1 MKHILLALM
10 LAALLLSLT
19 GCFIQPDP
27 TLEPLTIS
35 EGTIPFGTVQSLPT
49 NTPTHVPAATPT
61 PTPNSWSASDQST
74 WEDWSRDAL
83 PTTTP
88 RTAAT
93 AAPDAQSWQTSTQD
107 YNAGYPVLRVGSTGS
122 DVSDLQARLYD
133 LGYYTG
139 TIDGK
144 YASGTQEAV
153 TEFQSRNGLT
163 ADGIAGRQTQDLL
176 YSASAQPK
184 VISTSGGTGVG
195 PRDISPQVTSA
206 VLDYP
211 LPGFSMAMMQASLAK
226 TPHAAISRAVAGV
239 LGQSI
244 IINLPGSR
252 KAVVENLEAV
262 LPALPHALD
271 KLHGDPADCG
281 G

>member
-122 DVSDLQARLYD
+122 DVSDLQARLTE
-133 LGYYTG
+133 LGYYAG

-144 YASGTQEAV
+144 YASATQEAV

-176 YSASAQPK
+176 YSGSAQPK
-184 VISTSGGTGVG
+184 VISTSSGSGGY
-195 PRDISPQVTSA
+195 
-206 VLDYP
+206 VL
-211 LPGFSMAMMQASLAK
+211 LK
-226 TPHAAISRAVAGV
+226 
-239 LGQSI
+239 LGSSG
-244 IINLPGSR
+244 L
-252 KAVVENLEAV
+252 
-262 LPALPHALD
+262 
-271 KLHGDPADCG
+271 
-281 G
+281 

>member
-1 MKHILLALM
+1 MHSLPAGSCLTLHLGTGQKDIRRYWRFALEPDETIGDADEPRLVEELRALLVDLALN
-10 LAALLLSLT
+10 
-19 GCFIQPDP
+19 Q
-27 TLEPLTIS
+27 
-35 EGTIPFGTVQSLPT
+35 
-49 NTPTHVPAATPT
+49 
-61 PTPNSWSASDQST
+61 
-74 WEDWSRDAL
+74 
-83 PTTTP
+83 
-88 RTAAT
+88 
-93 AAPDAQSWQTSTQD
+93 
-107 YNAGYPVLRVGSTGS
+107 GY
-122 DVSDLQARLYD
+122 DV
-133 LGYYTG
+133 
-139 TIDGK
+139 IC
-144 YASGTQEAV
+144 
-153 TEFQSRNGLT
+153 
-163 ADGIAGRQTQDLL
+163 
-176 YSASAQPK
+176 
-184 VISTSGGTGVG
+184 TSGGTGVG